1 MKGKTQIGICE
12 RAAGCE
18 GDEFLEE
25 MAQRD
30 CRALQMQS
38 KICFLEHT
46 LSLKKDCCI
55 HKQLPGQKN
64 GPEMHERS
72 HGLSW
77 THFSAV
83 KCTAARWSENLSDT
97 GQQCHRH
104 VGAHVGVTE
113 MPQAVRA
120 GWTAGQLSVGPPSR
134 MCSCVAGGLR
144 SSAAGRQ
151 PPALWIGHLPQG
163 PREAT
168 SKSEQSQLLEQH
180 LPVPSGLSQSL
191 PLSPAIPP
199 ARLTLYFHRLLPQL
213 PEYHVKC
220 LSSTQLGILL
230 GPAAL
235 QGVPRTVQSCPAAC
249 GQPRGPP
256 GVLGQLHQDRG
267 GLDGHRLHRHRE
279 AHGKASGCE
288 EDGSQEAAEEGAAL

>member
-1 MKGKTQIGICE
+1 
-12 RAAGCE
+12 
-18 GDEFLEE
+18 
-25 MAQRD
+25 
-30 CRALQMQS
+30 
-38 KICFLEHT
+38 
-46 LSLKKDCCI
+46 
-55 HKQLPGQKN
+55 
-64 GPEMHERS
+64 MHERS

-77 THFSAV
+77 PHFSALG
-83 KCTAARWSENLSDT
+83 TAAQWSKNLLSDT

-104 VGAHVGVTE
+104 MEAHTGVTE
-113 MPQAVRA
+113 MPQAVMA
-120 GWTAGQLSVGPPSR
+120 GWTAGQLSVRPHSHI
-134 MCSCVAGGLR
+134 CSCVAGGLR
-144 SSAAGRQ
+144 SSAAGCQ

-168 SKSEQSQLLEQH
+168 SKSEQSQLLEQQ

-213 PEYHVKC
+213 PKYHVKC

-235 QGVPRTVQSCPAAC
+235 QGVPRTVQSCSAAC
-249 GQPRGPP
+249 GQPRRPP

-267 GLDGHRLHRHRE
+267 GLHGDCLHRHRE
-279 AHGKASGCE
+279 AHRKASGCE